1 MISHE
6 NALKSAKQEIERM
19 ISKYNKTDLKFTRE
33 ELDEMTVLSWFRFT
47 IKIQLQVYYIIKQQS
62 CN

>member
-19 ISKYNKTDLKFTRE
+19 MTKYNKTDLKFTRE
-33 ELDEMTVLSWFRFT
+33 DLDEMTVLS
-47 IKIQLQVYYIIKQQS
+47 
-62 CN
+62 